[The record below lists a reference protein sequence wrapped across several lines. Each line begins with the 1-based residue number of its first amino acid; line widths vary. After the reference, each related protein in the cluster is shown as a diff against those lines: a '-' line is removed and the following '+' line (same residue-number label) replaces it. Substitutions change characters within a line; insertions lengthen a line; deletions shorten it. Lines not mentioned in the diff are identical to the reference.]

1 MQLNISEKI
10 QSTQSLQSFD
20 AQPATTIKITHTNP
34 NYDIMMDTTQDEEI
48 INTLELNQVRE
59 IIENMSKFNQIEI
72 LRILSKHAS
81 IIMNENKY
89 GIHINLF
96 DLKPEI
102 LNELKTYINYVNKQ
116 EIQLHKIEQQKE
128 SFINTYFP
136 KDNKD
141 NSSKYADNS

>member
-1 MQLNISEKI
+1 MELTISEKEKDNASAQTATI
-10 QSTQSLQSFD
+10 QV
-20 AQPATTIKITHTNP
+20 THNNP
-34 NYDIMMDTTQDEEI
+34 NYDHDEAI

-59 IIENMSKFNQIEI
+59 IIENMSKFNQIEV
-72 LRILSKHAS
+72 LRILTKHDS
-81 IIMNENKY
+81 IIINENKY

-102 LNELKTYINYVNKQ
+102 LNELKSYINYVNKQ
-116 EIQLHKIEQQKE
+116 EIQLDKIEQQKE

-141 NSSKYADNS
+141 NASKYAEQPQSTR